1 MRNIVMGFDGTWNRP
16 NQVDRDR
23 QVPTNV
29 VKLLRALEP
38 GPSLLKYYSTGVGTA
53 GTLDKV
59 WGGVAGR
66 GLFGNMR
73 EAWSWLGEHYRPGDR
88 LFLFG
93 FSRGAFTARSLAG
106 MLAVCGVA
114 ASRPGAGNADAD
126 EACRIYRQRDAGKR
140 ARLGAR
146 FRHDHHCHDAIV
158 HMLGVWDTVGAMGLP
173 TRGPMGWAT
182 RARHGFHN
190 VRLGT
195 HIRHA
200 YHALAIN
207 ERRAPFAP
215 SLWQY
220 PVPASV
226 ETVQQMWFAGVHSN
240 IGGGYVDAGLSDITL
255 MWMLEQAQQQGLSLN
270 DNYVQRRVDPDVFGE
285 LRDSLSPVYRTPLTG
300 LPRQREIGSGAPG
313 EAVHL
318 SAWERWRAVSRP
330 DVAPWE

>member
-16 NQVDRDR
+16 DQMDRGR
-23 QVPTNV
+23 QVASNV

-38 GPSLLKYYSTGVGTA
+38 GPQLLKYYDTGVGTA

-59 WGGVAGR
+59 WGGAAGR

-73 EAWSWLGEHYRPGDR
+73 EAWTWLGEHYRPGDR
-88 LFLFG
+88 LFLIG

-106 MLAVCGVA
+106 MLAVCGIG
-114 ASRPGAGNADAD
+114 RADAD

-146 FRHDHHCHDAIV
+146 FRNEHHCHSADV
-158 HMLGVWDTVGAMGLP
+158 YMLGVWDTVGAMGLP

-190 VRLGT
+190 VRLGK

-207 ERRAPFAP
+207 ERRAPFTP
-215 SLWQY
+215 SLWQH
-220 PVPASV
+220 PVPDSV
-226 ETVQQMWFAGVHSN
+226 QTVQQMWFAGVHSN
-240 IGGGYVDAGLSDITL
+240 VGGGYADAGLSDITL
-255 MWMLEQAQQQGLSLN
+255 QWMLEHVQRHGLCLN
-270 DNYVQRRVDPDVFGE
+270 TDYVMRRVDPNVFGE
-285 LRDSLSPVYRTPLTG
+285 LRDSLSPIYRTPLTG
-300 LPRQREIGSGAPG
+300 LPRQRVIGSGAPG
-313 EAVHL
+313 ESVHL
-318 SAWERWRAVSRP
+318 SAWQRWRAVSRP
-330 DVAPWE
+330 DSPPWE